1 MAESDTQT
9 AETTAKP
16 MVPFLHLE
24 DEGAKGYLAGS
35 KCKSCGAVYV
45 GDRAACAKC
54 FAVDEFE
61 DIKFSGKGT
70 LHSFSIVYQ
79 TAPGIPVPFVAAVVD
94 LDEGTAVRCN
104 IEGIEPE
111 PDKVVALLGKPV
123 EMFTDKVRKDREGN
137 DIIAFK
143 FRPA

>member
-1 MAESDTQT
+1 MAESETET
-9 AETTAKP
+9 AEKTAKP

-24 DEGAKGYLAGS
+24 DGGKTGYLAGS

-45 GDRAACAKC
+45 GDRMACAKC
-54 FAVDEFE
+54 LAVGEFE

-70 LHSFSIVYQ
+70 LHTFSIVYQ

-94 LDEGTAVRCN
+94 LDEGTAVRAN

-111 PDKVVALLGKPV
+111 PENLIALLGKPV
-123 EMFTDKVRKDREGN
+123 ELFTQKVREDREGN
-137 DIIAFK
+137 DVIAYK